1 MRLIVVLFTF
11 TRSLSLALDLGSDA
25 AKVTATL
32 TGQASASV
40 GIPLCQLQIF
50 ECLKSFPGNSFIV
63 PLGRAVVV
71 VVHVAGHGCC
81 APVEPSRSSPLPV
94 FVLDEVRDLHL
105 AGLFEEG
112 GKCHGELLPVD
123 IPHRN
128 RWPLLFSPSTRCW
141 C

>member
-1 MRLIVVLFTF
+1 MRLIVILFTF

-32 TGQASASV
+32 AGQASASV
-40 GIPLCQLQIF
+40 GIPLCQFQIL
-50 ECLKSFPGNSFIV
+50 ECLKSFSGNSFIV
-63 PLGRAVVV
+63 PVGRAVAVV
-71 VVHVAGHGCC
+71 
-81 APVEPSRSSPLPV
+81 
-94 FVLDEVRDLHL
+94 VLDEVRNLHL
-105 AGLFEEG
+105 AGLLEEG